1 MSQENV
7 EIVRRM
13 FDAFTGG
20 DAAAALAA
28 FDPEIEWDTT
38 RIVPDGDVYHGHEGV
53 ARFFRRWLGTW
64 EESAQELKE
73 LIDAGHQ
80 VIAAIRES
88 GRGKGSGVEVE
99 VERFDVYSLRDGK
112 IVRYRWYRDR
122 AEALEAAG
130 LQE

>member
-1 MSQENV
+1 MSQENF

-20 DAAAALAA
+20 DEAAALAA

-38 RIVPDGDVYHGHEGV
+38 RLMPDGDVYHGHDGV
-53 ARFFRRWLGTW
+53 AAFMRRWLGTW
-64 EESAQELKE
+64 KESTQEQME

-80 VIAAIRES
+80 VVATIRAS

-99 VERFDVYSLRDGK
+99 AERFDVYTLRDGK
-112 IVRYRWYRDR
+112 IVRYRGYGDK
-122 AEALEAAG
+122 AEALEAVG
-130 LQE
+130 LKE